1 MARILV
7 ADAQAWLDGTKLT
20 ISTLES
26 ALLAQVESQVVSSL
40 DSSFDITGWVND
52 TNTPAIVKTI
62 IAMNY
67 VAWLYDRS
75 YSEDQEQGNDYAALL
90 RAQAAA
96 LQQGLIDGS
105 IVIPDQP
112 ADTGPSDTP
121 LFYPNDESSSLEP
134 TDLLPSL
141 GPASFNVRGVF

>member
-1 MARILV
+1 MARIVL

-20 ISTLES
+20 IADLEP

-40 DSSFDITGWVND
+40 DNAFDVTGWLDD

-75 YSEDQEQGNDYAALL
+75 YSEDQESGNDYAALL

-96 LQQGLIDGS
+96 LQAGLVDGS
-105 IVIPDQP
+105 IVIPGQEAENVGSP
-112 ADTGPSDTP
+112 E
-121 LFYPNDESSSLEP
+121 FFPNDSSSVLAP
-134 TDLLPSL
+134 TDLLPAN
-141 GPASFNVRGVF
+141 GPASFNMWGVF

>member
-1 MARILV
+1 MARIVV

-20 ISTLES
+20 IATLEP
-26 ALLAQVESQVVSSL
+26 ALLAQVESQIVSSL
-40 DSSFDITGWVND
+40 DNAFDITGWVDD
-52 TNTPAIVKTI
+52 TTTPAIVKTI

-96 LQQGLIDGS
+96 LLAGLVDGS
-105 IVIPDQP
+105 IVIPGQE
-112 ADTGPSDTP
+112 TENIGTP
-121 LFYPNDESSSLEP
+121 EFFPTDASSVLAP
-134 TDLLPSL
+134 TDLEPSL
-141 GPASFNVRGVF
+141 GPASFNMWGVF

>member
-7 ADAQAWLDGTKLT
+7 QDAQAWLDDTKLT
-20 ISTLES
+20 LTVLEP
-26 ALLAQVESQVVSSL
+26 ALLGQVEAQVVGSL
-40 DSSFDITGWVND
+40 DNAFDITTWVDD

-75 YSEDQEQGNDYAALL
+75 YSEDQENGNDYAALL

-96 LQQGLIDGS
+96 LQAGLIDGS
-105 IVIPDQP
+105 IVIPGQEAENVGQP
-112 ADTGPSDTP
+112 AFFPT
-121 LFYPNDESSSLEP
+121 DESSALAP
-134 TDLLPSL
+134 TNLAPENGS
-141 GPASFNVRGVF
+141 ASFGMWEVF